1 MAKWVGLQ
9 ALDPEATVRG
19 TVEVQEVLLYRSRR
33 VTAGAARLYY
43 PLSARWYSGEA
54 RCSLSAGRFLRG
66 MPVAGQTWC
75 GLGLGFGLG
84 LRLGL
89 GLALDLS

>member
-1 MAKWVGLQ
+1 M
-9 ALDPEATVRG
+9 
-19 TVEVQEVLLYRSRR
+19 YRSRR

-66 MPVAGQTWC
+66 MPVAGQTMSRLSFASSAATSTAMRPAAW
-75 GLGLGFGLG
+75 LGLGFGLG
-84 LRLGL
+84 LGLGL
-89 GLALDLS
+89 GLAATSRAMRPAA

>member
-1 MAKWVGLQ
+1 M
-9 ALDPEATVRG
+9 
-19 TVEVQEVLLYRSRR
+19 QEVLLYRSRR

>member
-1 MAKWVGLQ
+1 M
-9 ALDPEATVRG
+9 
-19 TVEVQEVLLYRSRR
+19 QEVLLPLTARG
-33 VTAGAARLYY
+33 VTAAAARLYY

-75 GLGLGFGLG
+75 GLRLGLGFGF
-84 LRLGL
+84 GL